1 MRGPQS
7 YSYLIFF
14 VIVSLV
20 VRKIMAEAKQ
30 EDDMRKEMDDT
41 TKDDNDDRSKKIDD
55 VLALELYKNT
65 MTGQW
70 MKVVETY
77 QNHKIK
83 AIFAK
88 INSSGDTALHIA
100 VSIAPKEIVEKLVKV
115 ITDLQEE
122 EDGDDAIT
130 GTRITNNE
138 RNNPLHVAVSAGR
151 FKICFL
157 LVTQLDGSSLAS
169 AQNNVGES
177 PLFLAAFHGNK
188 DIFLCLHLIFL
199 VGNSNTNVDT
209 INPSYIRKDSETIL
223 HCAIRW
229 EYFGKHFCLTFFS
242 LHHY

>member
-20 VRKIMAEAKQ
+20 VRKIMDEAKQ
-30 EDDMRKEMDDT
+30 EDDTRKEMDDT

-55 VLALELYKNT
+55 ALALELYKNT

-157 LVTQLDGSSLAS
+157 LVTQFDGSSLAS

-209 INPSYIRKDSETIL
+209 INPSYIRKDGETIL